1 MKLILFSLL
10 LTSQAFATGLR
21 LGTPSYGGSGCPAG
35 TVATI
40 LSPDEDT
47 LSLLFDSYIAEAG
60 GDTGKR
66 IDRKACAL
74 AIPVRVPQGYS
85 VAVFKVDYR
94 GANIIPQGGYAKF
107 MAEYFWA
114 GVRGPT
120 IQRNFTGPYNNDF
133 TLTDELVTRN
143 VVWAPCGQSVTL
155 RVNSSVV
162 VQSNRYRQQAI
173 SSLDSADVSSAVIY
187 HLQWRRCY

>member
-1 MKLILFSLL
+1 MKLFLFSLL
-10 LTSQAFATGLR
+10 LTSQVFAEGLR

-40 LSPDEDT
+40 LSPEEDT

-94 GANIIPQGGYAKF
+94 GANIIPRGGYGRF
-107 MAEYFWA
+107 SAEYFWA

-120 IQRNFTGPYNNDF
+120 IQRTFTGPYNNDF

-162 VQSNRYRQQAI
+162 VQSNSYRQQAI